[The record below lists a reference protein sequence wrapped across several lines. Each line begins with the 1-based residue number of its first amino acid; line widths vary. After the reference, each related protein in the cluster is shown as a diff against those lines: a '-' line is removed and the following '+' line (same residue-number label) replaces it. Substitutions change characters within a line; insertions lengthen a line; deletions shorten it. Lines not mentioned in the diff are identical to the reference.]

1 MEDSLIF
8 RVIRIAAALLILA
21 ACGTTPE
28 AELRYSA
35 AGGTFINLETAYILA
50 DGTLVPF
57 KIDWNTGSAK
67 DMVKITLWH
76 PKTGNKLFQYEARQ
90 VTQPEEVMALL
101 AEVKGEIAAAQL
113 GLGAEALDVLS
124 QGIVGRITG
133 GLIP

>member
-1 MEDSLIF
+1 MLRAIS
-8 RVIRIAAALLILA
+8 IAALAFFLA

-35 AGGTFINLETAYILA
+35 AGGTFVKLDTMYILD
-50 DGTLVPF
+50 DGTAIPF
-57 KIDWNTGSAK
+57 KIDWSTGSAK

-76 PKTGNKLFQYEARQ
+76 PKTGKPLFEYVARS

-113 GLGAEALDVLS
+113 GLGGDALDLLS
-124 QGIVGRITG
+124 QGIVGAITG

>member
-1 MEDSLIF
+1 MLRAIN
-8 RVIRIAAALLILA
+8 IAALALFLA
-21 ACGTTPE
+21 GCGTTPE

-35 AGGTFINLETAYILA
+35 AGGTFVKLDTMYILD
-50 DGTLVPF
+50 DGTAIPF
-57 KIDWNTGSAK
+57 KIDWSTGSAK

-76 PKTGNKLFQYEARQ
+76 PKTGKPLFEYVARS

-101 AEVKGEIAAAQL
+101 AEVKGEIAKAQL

>member
-1 MEDSLIF
+1 MLRAIN
-8 RVIRIAAALLILA
+8 IAALTIFLV

-35 AGGTFINLETAYILA
+35 AGGTFVKLDTMYILD
-50 DGTLVPF
+50 DGTAIPF
-57 KIDWNTGSAK
+57 KIDWSTGSAK

-76 PKTGNKLFQYEARQ
+76 PKTGKPLFEYVARS

-113 GLGAEALDVLS
+113 GLGADALDLLS

>member
-1 MEDSLIF
+1 MF

-35 AGGTFINLETAYILA
+35 AGGTFVKLDTMYILD
-50 DGTLVPF
+50 DGTAIPF
-57 KIDWNTGSAK
+57 KIDWSTGSAK

-76 PKTGNKLFQYEARQ
+76 PKTGEKLFQYVARS

-113 GLGAEALDVLS
+113 GLGADALDVLS